1 VGRARRQ
8 GLCEIRIHQLRDFVQ
23 DKHRRVDDSPYGGG
37 PGQVML
43 CEPLFA
49 AVEALRTP
57 TTKVLL
63 MGPAGDQFRQ
73 ADARALSREEHLI
86 FICGHY
92 EGIDARVRQAL
103 VDREL
108 SIGDYVL
115 TSGNLAAMVIT
126 DACVRLLPGALG
138 CDQSAVSE
146 SFSHED
152 YLEHPQYTRPEN
164 FRGMSVPEVLLSGN
178 HREIEKWRKEQ
189 SHQRLRETRPDLIK
203 KESK

>member
-8 GLCEIRIHQLRDFVQ
+8 GLCDIRIHQLRDFAQ
-23 DKHRRVDDSPYGGG
+23 DRHRRVDDSPYGGG

-57 TTKVLL
+57 AAKVLL
-63 MGPAGDQFRQ
+63 MGPAGEKFRQ

-92 EGIDARVRQAL
+92 EGVDARVRQAL

-138 CDQSAVSE
+138 CDMSAVSE
-146 SFSHED
+146 SFSDED

-164 FRGMSVPEVLLSGN
+164 FRGLPVPEVLLSGN